1 MRWHRRD
8 GRRDEKGVRY
18 IQKGRGKKKERKNI
32 INVRKSRG
40 QIQKQEK
47 KRNKDRERL

>member
-18 IQKGRGKKKERKNI
+18 IYREKGTAKRKKERK
-32 INVRKSRG
+32 
-40 QIQKQEK
+40 
-47 KRNKDRERL
+47 